1 MSAHVDS
8 RKRQWRE
15 IAKRGD
21 RDEIAG
27 FVGKLLVC
35 LDQAENER
43 DIERTRSTTECAQW
57 RCECCPRY
65 PGCGRLA

>member
-1 MSAHVDS
+1 MSVHADS
-8 RKRQWRE
+8 RKKQWRE
-15 IAKRGD
+15 LAKHGS

-43 DIERTRSTTECAQW
+43 DAAYGKLIALD
-57 RCECCPRY
+57 
-65 PGCGRLA
+65 LAKEVQP